1 MNGEQA
7 RHAEQR
13 LIGAVLLD
21 NAVWDRV
28 ADSVTE
34 ADFSLD
40 AHRLIWNA
48 ISERAARGDAF
59 DPFTLAVAI
68 ERRGAMDRL
77 PGGMSYIGGILDTTA
92 SAANAGHYARIVREQ
107 SVLRQLVAACT
118 DISDAAMSGQ
128 GEPSNVLEM
137 ASGRI
142 GAIADQAQRGQGLMD
157 MTALTR
163 DLMQYLEAVC
173 QSDGRLLGVP
183 TGFADLDAMTSGLVP
198 GDLAILAGRP
208 SMGKTS
214 LAMNIA
220 EHAALNDRRP
230 VLVFSLEMAA
240 RQLMLRM
247 TSSLGRVPLKNLR
260 HGDLADDEWARVTN
274 ATMRLKQTALR
285 LDDAADLSV
294 ADISARARKVH
305 RESGGVSLIVVD
317 YLQLIATRGRVE
329 NRNLE
334 VAKISQGLKALA
346 KSLNVPV
353 LALSQL
359 SRAVEQRPNKRP
371 MMSDLR
377 DSGGIEQDADVIA
390 FIYRDE
396 VYNQGSADKGTAEVI
411 IAKQRQGETGMVRL
425 AFQGAVCRFE
435 NLARGWQPAEK
446 PEPAKVH
453 GKGRPYDY

>member
-1 MNGEQA
+1 MNGQQA
-7 RHAEQR
+7 SHAEQR

-28 ADSVTE
+28 ADRVSE

-48 ISERAARGDAF
+48 ISERAGRGDAF
-59 DPFTLAVAI
+59 DPFVLAVEI
-68 ERRGAMDRL
+68 ERRGALERL

-128 GEPSNVLEM
+128 GEPSSVLEM

-142 GAIADQAQRGQGLMD
+142 GAIADQSQRGTGLMD
-157 MTALTR
+157 MPVLTR
-163 DLMQYLEAVC
+163 DLVEYLVAAC
-173 QSDGRLLGVP
+173 DSGGKLLGVP
-183 TGFADLDAMTSGLVP
+183 TGFADLDALTSGLVP
-198 GDLAILAGRP
+198 GELAILAGRP

-220 EHAALNDRRP
+220 EHAALTDKRP

-240 RQLMLRM
+240 RQLMLRL
-247 TSSLGRVPLKNLR
+247 TASLGRIPLKGLR
-260 HGDLADDEWARVTN
+260 HGDLREDEWSRVTN
-274 ATMRLKQTALR
+274 ATMRLSQTALKI
-285 LDDAADLSV
+285 DDAADLSV
-294 ADISARARKVH
+294 SDITARARKVH
-305 RESGGVSLIVVD
+305 RESGGVALIVVD
-317 YLQLIATRGRVE
+317 YLQLIATRGKVE

-377 DSGGIEQDADVIA
+377 DSGGIEQDADLIA

-396 VYNQGSADKGTAEVI
+396 VYNPESADKGTAEVI
-411 IAKQRQGETGMVRL
+411 VAKQRQGETGLVRL
-425 AFQGAVCRFE
+425 MFNGGFCRFE
-435 NLARGWQPAEK
+435 NLARDWEPAAK
-446 PEPAKVH
+446 PEPARS
-453 GKGRPYDY
+453 GRKPSFEY